1 MRTLRNCL
9 AVVMAAGEAK
19 RFGQR
24 KIYQPLNDKPLI
36 HYVLDALARVDLGRV
51 IVVAQPGDELD
62 TPFEVLENPDFPQGQ
77 STSIR
82 VAMNTA
88 GDWDGVFFCP
98 ADQPFLDETIFLK
111 MAELLEPGL
120 IVVPRFQGRN
130 GSPTLFSRTFRQE
143 LLELTGEEGGRP
155 IIRRHP
161 EAVRYIE
168 VDHEQMF
175 FDIDTPEDLARAEQ
189 WVREQSREFRK
200 NCDRVKP

>member
-1 MRTLRNCL
+1 MRTLKNCL

-24 KIYQPLNDKPLI
+24 KIYKRLNGKPLI
-36 HYVLDALARVDLGRV
+36 QYVLDALSRVPLGEVFVV
-51 IVVAQPGDELD
+51 IQPGDELE
-62 TPFEVLENPDFPQGQ
+62 TTFQTLENPSFSQGQ

-82 VAMNTA
+82 VAMKEEI
-88 GDWDGVFFCP
+88 DWEGVFFCP